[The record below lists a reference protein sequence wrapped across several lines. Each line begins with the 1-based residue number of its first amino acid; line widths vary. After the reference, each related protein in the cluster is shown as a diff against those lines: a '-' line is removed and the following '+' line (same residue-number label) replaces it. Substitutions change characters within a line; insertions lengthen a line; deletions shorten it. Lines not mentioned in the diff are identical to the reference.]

1 MPIKLSVLDRSPVN
15 EGENPALGILNT
27 VKLAQ
32 KADELGFHRF
42 WVAEHHGSDVLA
54 SSSPEVLIS
63 HLISKTK
70 RIRVGSG
77 GVMLQHYS
85 PFKVAENFNLLS
97 ILAPGR
103 VDLGVGRGP
112 GGLPLST
119 RALLATTNS
128 EPVPFTE
135 KIEHLDRYLL
145 SQEIEGLR
153 AQPVPSVPPELY
165 LLGTGESSAELAANQ
180 GLPYVYAH
188 FINGD
193 ERLLKDSLTIYKNK
207 FNFSKGRIPG
217 LILAVSV
224 LFAETE
230 EEAKHLAEEKV
241 TYKVHLDSG
250 NTLSIYSLELAE
262 RLGQQANEP
271 FTIEAL
277 PASIIYGTSET
288 VLKKIQAISELHDI
302 EEVIVLPTAHEF
314 EQRIQAYEW
323 LSAGINHNNEGE
335 KLNDN

>member
-15 EGENPALGILNT
+15 EGEDSVLGILNT

-42 WVAEHHGSDVLA
+42 WVAEHHGSDVLV

-85 PFKVAENFNLLS
+85 PYKVAENFNLLS
-97 ILAPGR
+97 VLAPGR

-112 GGLPLST
+112 GGLPLTT

-128 EPVPFTE
+128 EPVSFTE
-135 KIEHLDRYLL
+135 KLDHLDRYLL
-145 SQEIEGLR
+145 SQENEGLR

-165 LLGTGESSAELAANQ
+165 VLGTGESSAELASEQ

-188 FINGD
+188 FFNGD
-193 ERLLKDSLTIYKNK
+193 EQLLKDSLSVYRSK
-207 FNFSKGRIPG
+207 FNFAKDRLPG
-217 LILAVSV
+217 LILAISV

-230 EEAKHLAEEKV
+230 EEAKRLAGGKV

-250 NTLSIYSLELAE
+250 KSLAIYSLELAQ
-262 RLGQQANEP
+262 RLGEQANEP
-271 FTIEAL
+271 FTIEAV
-277 PASIIYGTSET
+277 PTSIIYGTKET
-288 VLKKIQAISELHDI
+288 VLSKIQVISQLHNI
-302 EEVIVLPTAHEF
+302 EEVMILPTAHEF

-323 LSAGINHNNEGE
+323 LSDGIEYNNEGE